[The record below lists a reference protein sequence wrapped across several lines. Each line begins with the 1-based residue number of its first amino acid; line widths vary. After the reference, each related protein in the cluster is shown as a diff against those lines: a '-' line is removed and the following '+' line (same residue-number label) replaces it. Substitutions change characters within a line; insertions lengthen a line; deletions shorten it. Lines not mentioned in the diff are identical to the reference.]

1 MTLGDVIALTIGVGL
16 NAFNVYLAGLV
27 KIVMNVQLAGQVKIV
42 ISVTQV
48 CHVEMHYMTRLLSM
62 MMIWSQTIMVTRW
75 RSTSCHVTPHYKK
88 SLHNAYGDEVG
99 LGMGVLPNFG

>member
-1 MTLGDVIALTIGVGL
+1 MTKVPQELVMTLGDVIVLTIGVGQ

-48 CHVEMHYMTRLLSM
+48 M
-62 MMIWSQTIMVTRW
+62 MVIHIVRVSECKIFLR
-75 RSTSCHVTPHYKK
+75 K
-88 SLHNAYGDEVG
+88 
-99 LGMGVLPNFG
+99 